1 VTHEGASGRI
11 PAMTPTLPLFG
22 TDVAFR
28 PVEDEPIR
36 ARRATVDDLPALHA
50 LWQRAGLPWDQL
62 DRFVTEFLVIPGE
75 EGILLA
81 AIGLQVDGDQGLF
94 HSEAILPN
102 EDADSYR
109 AALWQRLQ
117 IVARNHGAVRLW
129 TLEDAP
135 FWRSVFV
142 QADPALIHALQ
153 TSFADPTAEW
163 WTFQIID
170 PAKAQKL
177 VDEQLAL
184 WEATRQ
190 VGSTDLTDSIQR
202 FRQIS
207 FLLVGVVITM
217 MLGMVLY
224 VLVRRPDALQQV
236 IRGFGGR

>member
-1 VTHEGASGRI
+1 
-11 PAMTPTLPLFG
+11 MTPTLPLFG
-22 TDVAFR
+22 ADVASLS
-28 PVEDEPIR
+28 VEEEPIR

-50 LWQRAGLPWDQL
+50 LWQRADLPWDQL
-62 DRFVTEFLVIPGE
+62 DRFVTEFLVVPGE

-81 AIGLQVDGDQGLF
+81 AVGLQVDGDQGLF

-102 EDADSYR
+102 DDADAYR

-129 TLEDAP
+129 TLEDAL

-142 QADPALIHALQ
+142 PADPALVQGLKA
-153 TSFADPTAEW
+153 SFADSTAEW
-163 WTFQIID
+163 WTFQVID

-184 WEATRQ
+184 WEANRQ
-190 VGSTDLTDSIQR
+190 VGSTEFTDSIQR
-202 FRQIS
+202 FRQVS

-217 MLGMVLY
+217 MLVMVLY
-224 VLVRRPDALQQV
+224 VLLRRPDAIQQV

>member
-1 VTHEGASGRI
+1 
-11 PAMTPTLPLFG
+11 MTPTLPLSG
-22 TDVAFR
+22 TDVASSA
-28 PVEDEPIR
+28 VEDAPIR

-50 LWQRAGLPWDQL
+50 LWQRAELPWDQL
-62 DRFVTEFLVIPGE
+62 DRFVTEFLVVPGE

-81 AIGLQVDGDQGLF
+81 AIGLQIDGDQGLF
-94 HSEAILPN
+94 HSEAILAN
-102 EDADSYR
+102 DDADTYR

-117 IVARNHGAVRLW
+117 IVSRNQGAVRLW

-142 QADPALIHALQ
+142 PADPALINGMK
-153 TSFADPTAEW
+153 TSFADPTAGW

-184 WEATRQ
+184 WEASRE
-190 VGSTDLTDSIQR
+190 GSSSEFADTIQR
-202 FRQIS
+202 FRQFS
-207 FLLVGVVITM
+207 FLVVGVVITM
-217 MLGMVLY
+217 MLMMVLY
-224 VLVRRPDALQQV
+224 VLMRRPDALQQV